1 MLSHFTCC
9 FPSQGL
15 MKSQTSLSE
24 AETSCHAMCLWL
36 HVCFCLFLNSV
47 LMLCLARGISWLHM
61 VLYHWPYTQLIQ
73 REGHLS
79 LTLAMTLPCLHLE
92 NYMAG
97 RVGCCPAT
105 CKGFLAGKTQ
115 FTGMLVGQNTE
126 DSLFPLSPRRWR
138 PSEVPCCIFPALLT
152 HLLGVF
158 P

>member
-24 AETSCHAMCLWL
+24 AKTSCHAMCLWL
-36 HVCFCLFLNSV
+36 HVCFCLFFKQCAYVVPCKRDLLITHGVIS
-47 LMLCLARGISWLHM
+47 LA
-61 VLYHWPYTQLIQ
+61 YTQLIQ

-92 NYMAG
+92 DYMAG